1 MFETKNNKVQV
12 QYWNLINKT
21 VLQFF
26 LSHSFTYSGSDDW
39 CILMSN
45 KIISYMSNVNKTL
58 TWHEPWITDCFT
70 WILISWL
77 IKILGELS
85 TVVWSPMY
93 SKFQG
98 TLVTAKTYMY
108 IYNIC
113 INFNCPFFCKSTK
126 KSDAPGKYTGPQT
139 YCRWLG
145 DDVRLPV
152 CEVGLV
158 SGANC

>member
-108 IYNIC
+108 IYIYA
-113 INFNCPFFCKSTK
+113 ST
-126 KSDAPGKYTGPQT
+126 SIVLSFANPQ
-139 YCRWLG
+139 RKVMHLG
-145 DDVRLPV
+145 STRDHKPIAGGWETMLGFLFARL
-152 CEVGLV
+152 
-158 SGANC
+158 A